1 MAYAKLN
8 TESFNIKLMKRN
20 LFILTLL
27 FCMGSLV
34 AQNITL
40 PKPQTTGG
48 KPLMQA
54 LQERATNRNIDS
66 KELTPQVLSN
76 LLWAT
81 NGQNRPDGR
90 RTAPTA
96 SNCQEI
102 EVYVFLST
110 GIYIYEPASHSL
122 ILKKEGDFRKESNRQ
137 EIVGGVNLVFVVDY
151 NKMARYDNDPAA
163 KEFYSATD
171 VGYVSQN
178 AYLFCASEGLATV
191 VQGMID
197 REKLAELLQITNG
210 KALLG
215 QPIGYPKN

>member
-1 MAYAKLN
+1 MR
-8 TESFNIKLMKRN
+8 RN
-20 LFILTLL
+20 LFIFTLL
-27 FCMGSLV
+27 FCIGSLT
-34 AQNITL
+34 AQNIKL

-66 KELTPQVLSN
+66 KELAPQVLSN

-102 EVYVFLST
+102 DVYAFLST
-110 GIYIYEPASHSL
+110 GIYLYEPASHSL
-122 ILKKEGDFRKESNRQ
+122 ILKKSGDFRKESNRQ
-137 EIVGGVNLVFVVDY
+137 GFVGGVNLAFVVDY
-151 NKMARYDNDPAA
+151 DKMGRYDGNQEA
-163 KEFYSATD
+163 KEFYSTAD

-178 AYLFCASEGLATV
+178 TYLFCASEGLATV

-197 REKLAELLQITNG
+197 REKLSELLQITNG
-210 KALLG
+210 KVLLG
-215 QPIGYPKN
+215 QAVGYPKK

>member
-1 MAYAKLN
+1 
-8 TESFNIKLMKRN
+8 MKKN

-27 FCMGSLV
+27 FCAGTLM

-40 PKPQTTGG
+40 PKPQTDGG

-54 LQERATNRNIDS
+54 LKERATNRSIDS
-66 KELTPQVLSN
+66 KGLPAQVLSN

-102 EVYVFLST
+102 EIYVFLST
-110 GIYIYEPASHSL
+110 GIYFYEPASHSL
-122 ILKKEGDFRKESNRQ
+122 TLKKAGDFRKESNTQ
-137 EIVGGVNLVFVVDY
+137 GIVGGVNFVFVADY
-151 NKMARYDNDPAA
+151 GKMGRYDNNPAN
-163 KEFYSATD
+163 KEFYSTTD
-171 VGYVSQN
+171 VGFVSQN

-197 REKLAELLQITNG
+197 REKLATLLQITNG
-210 KALLG
+210 KALLA
-215 QPIGYPKN
+215 QPIGYPKK

>member
-1 MAYAKLN
+1 M
-8 TESFNIKLMKRN
+8 
-20 LFILTLL
+20 
-27 FCMGSLV
+27 

-40 PKPQTTGG
+40 PKPQTDGG

-54 LQERATNRNIDS
+54 LKERATNRSIDS
-66 KELTPQVLSN
+66 KELPAQVLSN

-102 EVYVFLST
+102 EIYVFLST
-110 GIYIYEPASHSL
+110 GIYFYEPASHSL
-122 ILKKEGDFRKESNRQ
+122 TLKKSGDFRKESNTQ
-137 EIVGGVNLVFVVDY
+137 GIVGGVNFVFVADY
-151 NKMARYDNDPAA
+151 GKMGRYDNNPAN

-191 VQGMID
+191 VQGLID
-197 REKLAELLQITNG
+197 REKLVKLLGITNG
-210 KALLG
+210 KVLLG
-215 QPIGYPKN
+215 QAIGYPKK

>member
-1 MAYAKLN
+1 
-8 TESFNIKLMKRN
+8 MKKN
-20 LFILTLL
+20 LLIFTLL
-27 FCMGSLV
+27 FCMGNLM

-40 PKPQTTGG
+40 LQPETSGG

-110 GIYIYEPASHSL
+110 GIYLYAPTSHSL
-122 ILKKEGDFRKESNRQ
+122 ILKKEGDFRQESNNQ
-137 EIVGGVNLVFVVDY
+137 GIVGGVNFVFVADY
-151 NKMARYDNDPAA
+151 DKMGRYDSNPAA

-171 VGYVSQN
+171 VGFVSQN

-191 VQGMID
+191 VQGLID
-197 REKLAELLQITNG
+197 RDKLAELLQIANG
-210 KALLG
+210 KVLLG
-215 QPIGYPKN
+215 QAIGYPKK